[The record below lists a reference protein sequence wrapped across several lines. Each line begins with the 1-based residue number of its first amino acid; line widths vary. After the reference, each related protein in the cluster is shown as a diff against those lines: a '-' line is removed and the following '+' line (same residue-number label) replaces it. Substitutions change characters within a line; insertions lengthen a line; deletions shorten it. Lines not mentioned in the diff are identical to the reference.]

1 MTITSTADRQG
12 VAAWSPAG
20 SSTRMRPY
28 LAAGVAMMGAS
39 LIAVNPLTP
48 TIANDIQER
57 AVRLTDSVVADVGDF
72 AANVGTALPGSLDM
86 SGLASAAAS
95 IPPAVNPIVEWLNVF
110 QTAGSNLQSIA
121 DTWLADPFPVLAQVA
136 SNQIGFAD
144 TLGSNLQTLGNGV
157 YDLLTQTLPPQI
169 TTLIDGIQAG
179 DIASS
184 VSTFNENFT
193 LDLLPLLT
201 PLDNI
206 LAIPGEMLTN
216 LAHTVTD
223 NLASVVTFDLLV
235 PLNGLL
241 YATEQGAA
249 NGLQAALDAYNAGQT
264 GTALVDLLNV
274 PALTVGGYLN
284 GSTGTFDAGLLQS
297 GGSLFGGAG
306 LLNSLVNTIPQAFA
320 KSLIPSGGTAA
331 TWGGVLDQLG
341 TLLFGGLES
350 YFGVSPA
357 AFDPVAAFDPA
368 AFSAAFDPAAL
379 SMAFDPAAVTD
390 IGSMLAAD
398 LAPNLST
405 IALDLLSSLL

>member
-1 MTITSTADRQG
+1 
-12 VAAWSPAG
+12 
-20 SSTRMRPY
+20 MRPY

-48 TIANDIQER
+48 TIANDIQQR

-86 SGLASAAAS
+86 SGFASAAAS

-110 QTAGSNLQSIA
+110 ETAGSNLQAIA
-121 DTWLADPFPVLAQVA
+121 QNWFADPFPVLGQVL
-136 SNQIGFAD
+136 SNQVGYAD
-144 TLGSNLQTLGNGV
+144 VMGSNLSALVTDLNTLV
-157 YDLLTQTLPPQI
+157 TQTLPPQI
-169 TTLIDGIQAG
+169 NTLIDGIQSGA
-179 DIASS
+179 ISSS
-184 VSTFNENFT
+184 VYSFSSHFL
-193 LDLLPLLT
+193 LDLFPLLT

-223 NLASVVTFDLLV
+223 NLSSVAAFDLLV
-235 PLNGLL
+235 PLNETLF
-241 YATEQGAA
+241 AQWQGGAD
-249 NGLQAALDAYNAGQT
+249 GLQAALDAYNAGQPT
-264 GTALVDLLNV
+264 TAFVDLLNV
-274 PALTVGGYLN
+274 PAAISGGYLN
-284 GSTGTFDAGLLQS
+284 GTPAPSEWNGLLSS
-297 GGSLFGGAG
+297 GG
-306 LLNSLVNTIPQAFA
+306 LLENLINTIPQAFA
-320 KSLIPSGGTAA
+320 KGLAPSGTATTLPEA
-331 TWGGVLDQLG
+331 LSQLWALI
-341 TLLFGGLES
+341 TNSLSSALPS
-350 YFGVSPA
+350 A
-357 AFDPVAAFDPA
+357 AAAFDPA

>member
-1 MTITSTADRQG
+1 MTTTSIAGRQG
-12 VAAWSPAG
+12 VAASSPAD

-48 TIANDIQER
+48 TIADDIQQR

-86 SGLASAAAS
+86 SGFASAAAS

-110 QTAGSNLQSIA
+110 ETAGSNLQAIA
-121 DTWLADPFPVLAQVA
+121 QDWFADPFPVLGQVL
-136 SNQIGFAD
+136 SNQVGYAD
-144 TLGSNLQTLGNGV
+144 VTGSNLSALST
-157 YDLLTQTLPPQI
+157 DLYTFVTQTLPPQI
-169 TTLIDGIQAG
+169 NTLIDGIRSGA
-179 DIASS
+179 ISSS

-216 LAHTVTD
+216 LAHTVSD
-223 NLASVVTFDLLV
+223 NLSNVLTFDLLV

-241 YATEQGAA
+241 YATAQGAA
-249 NGLQAALDAYNAGQT
+249 NGLQAALDAYDAGQT

-274 PALTVGGYLN
+274 PALTLGGYLN
-284 GSTGTFDAGLLQS
+284 GSTGLFDAGLLQS
-297 GGSLFGGAG
+297 GGSLFGGDG
-306 LLNSLVNTIPQAFA
+306 LLNSLINTIPQAFA
-320 KSLIPSGGTAA
+320 TGLAPSGTATTLPEA
-331 TWGGVLDQLG
+331 LSQLWALI
-341 TLLFGGLES
+341 TNSLSSALPS
-350 YFGVSPA
+350 TA
-357 AFDPVAAFDPA
+357 AAFDPA

-405 IALDLLSSLL
+405 IALDLLSLL

>member
-48 TIANDIQER
+48 TIVNDIQER

-110 QTAGSNLQSIA
+110 ETAGSNLQSIA

-169 TTLIDGIQAG
+169 NTLIDGIQAG

-184 VSTFNENFT
+184 VSTFNSNLT
-193 LDLLPLLT
+193 LDLLPLAT
-201 PLDNI
+201 PLVNI
-206 LAIPGEMLTN
+206 ADIPGEMLTN
-216 LAHTVTD
+216 LSTTVSQ
-223 NLASVVTFDLLV
+223 NLSNTVLELL
-235 PLNGLL
+235 LDFNGTIF
-241 YATEQGAA
+241 AQAQGAA
-249 NGLQAALDAYNAGQT
+249 NGLQLALDAYNAGQY
-264 GTALVDLLNV
+264 GTAFVDLLNV
-274 PALTVGGYLN
+274 PALSVGGYLN
-284 GSTGTFDAGLLQS
+284 GSTGPFDVGYLQTGGLLDQ
-297 GGSLFGGAG
+297 
-306 LLNSLVNTIPQAFA
+306 LVNEIPQAFA

-350 YFGVSPA
+350 YFGVAPA